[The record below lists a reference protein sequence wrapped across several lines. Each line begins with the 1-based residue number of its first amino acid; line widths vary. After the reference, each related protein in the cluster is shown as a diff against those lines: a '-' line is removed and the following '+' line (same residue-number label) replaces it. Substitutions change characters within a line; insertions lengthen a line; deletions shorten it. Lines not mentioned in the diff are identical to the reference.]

1 MLKYN
6 KKNQLGGKNS
16 TYVHHKLFKRDIVG
30 ANGGGNI
37 VTIYDN
43 PKKCNKKIEHDFFL
57 VFYLF
62 YTMRDKNSHIDSL
75 INIYLKHKC

>member
-6 KKNQLGGKNS
+6 KKNRLGGKNS

-43 PKKCNKKIEHDFFL
+43 PKKCNKKIEH
-57 VFYLF
+57 
-62 YTMRDKNSHIDSL
+62 
-75 INIYLKHKC
+75 NIF